1 MSAVESELLDD
12 LCASAEDA
20 AQARGHE
27 LGSWSAPPE
36 ETAIARAA
44 RCVRCGRG
52 AYVRSE
58 PPLVGAAGPAL
69 SERCDGSLG

>member
-1 MSAVESELLDD
+1 MTAVESELLDD

-27 LGSWSAPPE
+27 LGPWSAPPD
-36 ETAIARAA
+36 ETSIARAA
-44 RCVRCGRG
+44 RCTRCGRG
-52 AYVRSE
+52 VYVRSE

-69 SERCDGSLG
+69 SERCDATSA